1 MAIEQMELLN
11 LTFPKKELKP
21 VLALMQEN
29 EHFAP
34 ILANKVMNNVK
45 GVASLKRN
53 EELANQLERLK
64 ELATHINLE
73 LREVQGEDKDLKV
86 SNGILSSI
94 EKEVSQIIK
103 NKDEL
108 EQELEENK
116 TALGL
121 IGALQASHVNIDELK
136 STKYVVT
143 RVGRIRLKD
152 EHKLSYYHS
161 KQVMYYKLGQTA
173 KHIYCLYTTTKHAIV
188 QIDNIFS
195 SMGFKEIELP
205 DFIHGTIDSAK
216 DELQEEIKGMESY
229 IKNADEKLEDLR
241 LRYQDTLL
249 DLYASLY
256 SMNEKEKGKDF
267 IVDYST
273 VYGLAGFIPKRNGT
287 DFKSKLTSLNADIRV
302 LPCDMYEEQGISAPT
317 ITYNYF
323 FAKPFE
329 MISKVK
335 EKEKVDTTLAYAV
348 MYILTFMLLLGDL
361 GVGAVLLILGL
372 LMRKKTFGQLLEVLG
387 ISTAIG
393 GLLYGNLFYTKSLYP
408 SVIPQ
413 GDVALRYINA
423 LILLFV
429 GSFII
434 STAKTIYNENRVVD
448 KVFSFNGFVG
458 IMIVLAVMSYVL
470 ISIDTHIVVSIIPVI
485 VIVVLGFIAILM
497 KKMMHKK

>member
-1 MAIEQMELLN
+1 
-11 LTFPKKELKP
+11 
-21 VLALMQEN
+21 
-29 EHFAP
+29 
-34 ILANKVMNNVK
+34 
-45 GVASLKRN
+45 
-53 EELANQLERLK
+53 
-64 ELATHINLE
+64 
-73 LREVQGEDKDLKV
+73 
-86 SNGILSSI
+86 
-94 EKEVSQIIK
+94 
-103 NKDEL
+103 
-108 EQELEENK
+108 
-116 TALGL
+116 
-121 IGALQASHVNIDELK
+121 
-136 STKYVVT
+136 
-143 RVGRIRLKD
+143 
-152 EHKLSYYHS
+152 
-161 KQVMYYKLGQTA
+161 
-173 KHIYCLYTTTKHAIV
+173 
-188 QIDNIFS
+188 
-195 SMGFKEIELP
+195 
-205 DFIHGTIDSAK
+205 
-216 DELQEEIKGMESY
+216 MESY